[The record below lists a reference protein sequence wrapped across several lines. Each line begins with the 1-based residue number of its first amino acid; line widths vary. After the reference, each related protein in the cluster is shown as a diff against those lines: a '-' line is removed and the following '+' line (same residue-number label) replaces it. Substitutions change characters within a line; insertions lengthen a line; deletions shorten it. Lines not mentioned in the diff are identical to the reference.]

1 MGLKKMYQQRLDFI
15 KYKAAK
21 DGGKGSMRKAAGEKS
36 EGRLTRRSFIKLGLS
51 ALSALAVLEI
61 GGISLF
67 YLRPRKQKEEYSGVI
82 EAGQVEDFPPGS
94 VTDFQKGN
102 FYLICAKNGGF
113 LAVYRRCPHL
123 GCSVIWDT
131 EHEEFHCPCHASS
144 FDFHGDYTSPP
155 VPRALDTYEVNI
167 EDGKV
172 MVNTS
177 RIQRREHYAPEQLV
191 YHVESS

>member
-15 KYKAAK
+15 KYEAAK

-82 EAGQVEDFPPGS
+82 EAGLVEDFPPGS

-113 LAVYRRCPHL
+113 LAVYRRCTHL
-123 GCSVIWDT
+123 GCVPTSRFEVAPVDLGPDWVGG
-131 EHEEFHCPCHASS
+131 FFCPCHGSK
-144 FDFHGDYTSPP
+144 FDLSGRVFAGVPAPTNLVVPP
-155 VPRALDTYEVNI
+155 YRYADENTLVIGEDTEV
-167 EDGKV
+167 
-172 MVNTS
+172 
-177 RIQRREHYAPEQLV
+177 AA
-191 YHVESS
+191 

>member
-1 MGLKKMYQQRLDFI
+1 MRMKKKVQQRLDFI
-15 KYKAAK
+15 KYEAAK
-21 DGGKGSMRKAAGEKS
+21 NDGRGSGRKVTEEKS
-36 EGRLTRRSFIKLGLS
+36 EGRLGRRSFIKLGMG

-82 EAGQVEDFPPGS
+82 EAGLVEDFLPGS
-94 VTDFQKGN
+94 VTEFQKGN
-102 FYLICAKNGGF
+102 FYLIRGEDGGF

-123 GCSVIWDT
+123 GCSVIWSK

-144 FDFHGDYTSPP
+144 FDFHGDYVSPP
-155 VPRALDTYEVNI
+155 VPRALDIYDQT
-167 EDGKV
+167 V
-172 MVNTS
+172 MLDQVPAHTS

-191 YHVESS
+191 HHVESS

>member
-1 MGLKKMYQQRLDFI
+1 MGMKKMYQQRLDFI
-15 KYKAAK
+15 KYDAAK
-21 DGGKGSMRKAAGEKS
+21 NGGRGSKRKVAEQKS
-36 EGRLTRRSFIKLGLS
+36 EGRLTRRSFIKLGLG

-82 EAGQVEDFPPGS
+82 EAGLVEDFPPGS

-102 FYLICAKNGGF
+102 FYLIRAKNGGF

-123 GCSVIWDT
+123 GCSVIWST

-155 VPRALDTYEVNI
+155 VPRALDTFEVVI
-167 EDGKV
+167 EDGQV
-172 MVNTS
+172 IVNTS
-177 RIQRREHYAPEQLV
+177 RVQRREHYTPEQLV